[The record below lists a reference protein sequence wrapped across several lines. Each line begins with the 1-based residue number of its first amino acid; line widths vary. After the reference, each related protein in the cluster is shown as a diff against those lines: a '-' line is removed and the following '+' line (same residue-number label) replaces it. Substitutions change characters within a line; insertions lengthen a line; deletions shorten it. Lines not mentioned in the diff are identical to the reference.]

1 MSAIQEQRHSRDSAF
16 PLAVCAEMVFVEL
29 PLEERVRRIHE
40 LGFAVEL
47 WDWRDKDLDA
57 LAATGA
63 EFSSMTGY
71 VTGNLVEPDEAE
83 KLLDT
88 ADQALEAAA
97 RLGCPRL
104 VIHPAELIEGKA
116 SRPMF
121 ASTGGMWLTAQ
132 RTLDRLAEIGER
144 AGITYCV
151 ENLNTLVDHPGIPL
165 ARAEDTLALVE
176 SVGSP
181 HVRMMLDLYHAQIGE
196 GNLVSLI
203 ERAGEAIGEVQ
214 VADVPGRCEPGTGEI
229 HYPAIARAL
238 QRIGYEGTVGLEA
251 FASGEDE
258 AALQSFR
265 SAFAH
270 EQFANAAE
278 RLERP

>member
-1 MSAIQEQRHSRDSAF
+1 MSPVEDPGNSREATF
-16 PLAVCAEMVFVEL
+16 PLAVCAEMVFVDL
-29 PLEERVRRIHE
+29 PFEERVRRIHE

-71 VTGNLVEPDEAE
+71 VTGNLVESEEAG

-104 VIHPAELIEGKA
+104 VIHPAELVAGEA
-116 SRPMF
+116 ARPMF
-121 ASTGGMWLTAQ
+121 NATGEMWLTAQ
-132 RTLDRLAEIGER
+132 RTLDRLAGIGER
-144 AGITYCV
+144 AGVTYCV

-165 ARAEDTLALVE
+165 ARAGDTLALVE

-196 GNLVSLI
+196 GNLVALL
-203 ERAGEAIGEVQ
+203 ERAGAAIGEVQ

-229 HYPAIARAL
+229 HYPAIARTL
-238 QRIGYEGTVGLEA
+238 ERIGYEGTVGLEG
-251 FASGEDE
+251 FASDGDE
-258 AALQSFR
+258 KAMESFR
-265 SAFAH
+265 SAFTD
-270 EQFANAAE
+270 EPSTKLPGG
-278 RLERP
+278 RG